1 MTTPLNHGTAKNVYV
16 ENTGSIGASETE
28 NAVPSAF
35 HDAMSTDAMSTMAG
49 YLRVLVV
56 DDEQP
61 AIDELCWLLRQQGDI
76 AVVQSATSAGAA
88 LRLLNEHCV
97 DAVFLDIEMPELT
110 GLELARVLRRLASP
124 PAVVFVTAFERHA
137 VDAFA
142 VKAVDY
148 ILKPI
153 RTDRLDETMRRI
165 VALIPRPTEAAQNLA
180 AADVGV
186 VVPPSVRPRTRVA
199 VESAGR
205 TNFVDRSDVVAV
217 EASRDYVRLHTATKS
232 YLVRMPISELESEW
246 SSVGF
251 VRVHRSYLVAVQHV
265 KELLSEGQ
273 GLSVLV
279 GSLTIPVSRT
289 YSRNLRERL
298 VSDRSLPSSATSPV
312 S

>member
-1 MTTPLNHGTAKNVYV
+1 M
-16 ENTGSIGASETE
+16 
-28 NAVPSAF
+28 
-35 HDAMSTDAMSTMAG
+35 G

-61 AIDELCWLLRQQGDI
+61 AVDELSWLLRQQSEVLVLH
-76 AVVQSATSAGAA
+76 AANSASAA
-88 LRLLNEHCV
+88 LRILDDQTIDV
-97 DAVFLDIEMPELT
+97 VFLDIEMPDLT
-110 GLELARVLRRLASP
+110 GLELARILRRFAVP

-137 VDAFA
+137 VDAFE

-148 ILKPI
+148 VLKPI

-165 VALIPRPTEAAQNLA
+165 VALIPPANGV
-180 AADVGV
+180 ADGIES
-186 VVPPSVRPRTRVA
+186 VPAGPRVRVA
-199 VESAGR
+199 VESGGR
-205 TNFVDRSDVVAV
+205 TSFVDRADVVAV

-232 YLVRMPISELESEW
+232 HLVRMPISELESEW

-298 VSDRSLPSSATSPV
+298 VSDRSIPRASTGVVL
-312 S
+312 

>member
-1 MTTPLNHGTAKNVYV
+1 MT
-16 ENTGSIGASETE
+16 
-28 NAVPSAF
+28 
-35 HDAMSTDAMSTMAG
+35 

-61 AIDELCWLLRQQGDI
+61 AVDELSWLLRQQREI
-76 AVVQSATSAGAA
+76 SVLHTATSASAA
-88 LRLLNEHCV
+88 LRLLDEQTV
-97 DAVFLDIEMPELT
+97 DVVFLDIEMPDLT
-110 GLELARVLRRLASP
+110 GLELARVLRRFSSP

-137 VDAFA
+137 VDAFE

-148 ILKPI
+148 VLKPI

-165 VALIPRPTEAAQNLA
+165 VALIPQPLEGKGAEAETLE
-180 AADVGV
+180 VG
-186 VVPPSVRPRTRVA
+186 PRIRVA

-205 TNFVDRSDVVAV
+205 TSFVDRFDVVAV

-232 YLVRMPISELESEW
+232 HLVRIPISELETEW

-265 KELLSEGQ
+265 RELVSEGQ

-298 VSDRSLPSSATSPV
+298 VSDRSFPKFAAGSAL
-312 S
+312 

>member
-1 MTTPLNHGTAKNVYV
+1 MPANPNL
-16 ENTGSIGASETE
+16 AS
-28 NAVPSAF
+28 APS
-35 HDAMSTDAMSTMAG
+35 STNSSSMILSSVAEPSVAEPSLGEFSPTRAG

-61 AIDELCWLLRQQGDI
+61 AIDELCWLLLQQSEV
-76 AVVQSATSAGAA
+76 AMVQSATSASAA
-88 LRLLNEHCV
+88 LRLLDAHVV
-97 DAVFLDIEMPELT
+97 DVVFLDIEMPELN
-110 GLELARVLRRLASP
+110 GLELARVLRRFASP

-165 VALIPRPTEAAQNLA
+165 VALIPEPTIALEAHAES
-180 AADVGV
+180 
-186 VVPPSVRPRTRVA
+186 VPKAGPRSRVA
-199 VESAGR
+199 IESAGR
-205 TNFVDRSDVVAV
+205 TSFVDRIHVVAV

-232 YLVRMPISELESEW
+232 YLVRIPISELESEW
-246 SSVGF
+246 SGVGF

-298 VSDRSLPSSATSPV
+298 VSDRGLPRGQDGVPL
-312 S
+312 

>member
-1 MTTPLNHGTAKNVYV
+1 VNMPANPNPAN
-16 ENTGSIGASETE
+16 E
-28 NAVPSAF
+28 PSPTISS
-35 HDAMSTDAMSTMAG
+35 STIHSSVAEPSVAEFSPTRAG

-61 AIDELCWLLRQQGDI
+61 AIDELSWLLLQQREI
-76 AVVQSATSAGAA
+76 ATVQSATSASAG
-88 LRLLNEHCV
+88 LRLLDAYVV
-97 DAVFLDIEMPELT
+97 DVVFLDIEMPELN
-110 GLELARVLRRLASP
+110 GLELARVLRRFASP

-165 VALIPRPTEAAQNLA
+165 VALIPQPTTALEAKA
-180 AADVGV
+180 AS
-186 VVPPSVRPRTRVA
+186 VPKAGPRSRVA
-199 VESAGR
+199 IESAGR
-205 TNFVDRSDVVAV
+205 TSFVDRIDVVAV

-232 YLVRMPISELESEW
+232 YLVRIPISELESEW
-246 SSVGF
+246 SGVGF

-273 GLSVLV
+273 GLTVLV

-298 VSDRSLPSSATSPV
+298 VSDRGLSGGKDGVPL
-312 S
+312 